1 MPSAS
6 QVDAVL
12 ATLPEDEG
20 KAQNQAEILEQLA
33 QDNELAGK
41 ALREEAAQAEDMIA
55 QMREALMVLQDGRS
69 RDSLHQHALKLELA
83 ARGLR
88 L

>member
-1 MPSAS
+1 M
-6 QVDAVL
+6 DAVL

>member
-1 MPSAS
+1 M
-6 QVDAVL
+6 DAVL
-12 ATLPEDEG
+12 ETLPEDEG

-33 QDNELAGK
+33 QDNELAGE
-41 ALREEAAQAEDMIA
+41 ALRDEAAQAEDMIA

>member
-33 QDNELAGK
+33 QDNELAGE
-41 ALREEAAQAEDMIA
+41 ALRDEAAQAEDMIA

>member
-1 MPSAS
+1 M
-6 QVDAVL
+6 
-12 ATLPEDEG
+12 PEDEG

-33 QDNELAGK
+33 QDNELAGE
-41 ALREEAAQAEDMIA
+41 ALRDEAAQAEDMIA

>member
-1 MPSAS
+1 M
-6 QVDAVL
+6 DAVL

-20 KAQNQAEILEQLA
+20 KAQNQVEILEQLA
-33 QDNELAGK
+33 QDNELAGE
-41 ALREEAAQAEDMIA
+41 ALRDEAAQAEDMIA

>member
-1 MPSAS
+1 
-6 QVDAVL
+6 VDAVL

-33 QDNELAGK
+33 QDNELAGE
-41 ALREEAAQAEDMIA
+41 ALRDEAAQAEDMIA

>member
-1 MPSAS
+1 M
-6 QVDAVL
+6 DAVL

-33 QDNELAGK
+33 QDNELAGE
-41 ALREEAAQAEDMIA
+41 ALRDEAAQAEDMIA